1 MRVPQRRLAAALLM
15 LTLALWAPC
24 LAAAGAVS
32 ITDDWGHT
40 VHLEQPARR
49 VIPLYGAFTEM
60 LYAIGAGDR
69 VIARTR
75 ADAYPAAVQQ
85 LPAVG
90 THMRPNVEMILG
102 LRPDLVIQS
111 ASRRAATPE
120 MDRLREVGIPV
131 AVFAP
136 RDFRSVF
143 HTMERLGILTGRA
156 EEAKAVVRQLELR
169 LQAVRRLTA
178 PADHRPSAVFEIR
191 SHPLTVAGTGSMAH
205 QILEAAGARN
215 AVTRPAAVVPF
226 SQEALLALNPDVYIV
241 QEGPMNRNPVP
252 PSQRP
257 LFQRLRAVQTGRVLV
272 VDEHLFS
279 RPGPRCVE
287 AAEILA
293 RWLHPDRARPSSPLT
308 AQGTDFFQHP
318 GGVGNQT
325 GAKKEPTAGRPPW
338 LQWTTIQKKL
348 IKPLVRLTLFIAIGL
363 FVGNIIEVLGWTR
376 ALGRLTGPVLRWGR
390 LGNQSAV
397 AFMAAFFS
405 GVTANTLLM
414 NAHKDGTLTTRE
426 LALSCL
432 VNTLPSYFLHLPT
445 TFFILLPLVREAG
458 ILYLAV
464 TLSAALGRTAV
475 TLAVGRRLL
484 PAAPTGDKEVPE
496 GLVQSG
502 VSLAEALQKTGRKFR
517 RRLLRVLRWTL
528 PIYTLFF
535 LLNQIGLFQW
545 LETHLA
551 RWVPTHFLPVQAVT
565 VVAFQVMAEFTAGAA
580 AAGALLDAGT
590 LSVKATVLTLLV
602 GNIISTPIR
611 ALRHQLPY
619 YMGIYTPRL
628 GLVLLCLGQAVRVAS
643 VALFAVLFYLFFP
656 G

>member
-1 MRVPQRRLAAALLM
+1 MTALGRSLPA
-15 LTLALWAPC
+15 LILPILLALTGASQ
-24 LAAAGAVS
+24 AAVS
-32 ITDDWGHT
+32 VTDDWGQT
-40 VHLEQPARR
+40 IRLEQPASR

-60 LYAIGAGDR
+60 LYAIGAGGR
-69 VIARTR
+69 VIARTQ
-75 ADAYPAAVQQ
+75 ADAHPDAVRS

-111 ASRRAATPE
+111 VSRRTATPE
-120 MDRLREVGIPV
+120 MERLQEVGIPV
-131 AVFAP
+131 AIFAP
-136 RDFRSVF
+136 KDFQGVF
-143 HTMERLGILTGRA
+143 HTMERLGILTGHER
-156 EEAKAVVRQLELR
+156 EARE
-169 LQAVRRLTA
+169 AVRGLSRRLEAIRHTTSEA
-178 PADHRPSAVFEIR
+178 AQRPRVVFEVR
-191 SHPLTVAGTGSMAH
+191 SRPLTVAGTGSMAH

-215 AVTRPAAVVPF
+215 AVDHPGAVVVF
-226 SQEALLALNPDVYIV
+226 SQEALLALDPDVYIV
-241 QEGPMNRNPVP
+241 QEGPMNRNPEP
-252 PSQRP
+252 LSQRP
-257 LFQRLRAVQTGRVLV
+257 HFQRLRAVQTGRVLV

-279 RPGPRCVE
+279 RPGPRCVDAVE
-287 AAEILA
+287 MLA
-293 RWLHPDRARPSSPLT
+293 RTLHPDLFAPAPSAETGGKGPRAQVGDGAGQSSPRETPEIL
-308 AQGTDFFQHP
+308 
-318 GGVGNQT
+318 
-325 GAKKEPTAGRPPW
+325 RPQW
-338 LQWTTIQKKL
+338 LRWPTIQKRL
-348 IKPLVRLTLFIAIGL
+348 LQPLGRLTIFIAIGL
-363 FVGNIIEVLGWTR
+363 FVGNIIEALGWTR
-376 ALGRLTGPVLRWGR
+376 ALGRLTGPLLRWGR

-464 TLSAALGRTAV
+464 TLSAAVARTVAV
-475 TLAVGRRLL
+475 LVVGRRLL
-484 PAAPTGDKEVPE
+484 PEPPAHGKEA
-496 GLVQSG
+496 SG
-502 VSLAEALQKTGRKFR
+502 EPGSSPSLKEALEKTWRKFR

-535 LLNQIGLFQW
+535 LLNQIGLFEW

-551 RWVPTHFLPVQAVT
+551 RWVPTHVVPVEAVT
-565 VVAFQVMAEFTAGAA
+565 VVAFQIMAEFTAGAA

-590 LSVKATVLTLLV
+590 LSVKATVLALLA

-628 GLVLLCLGQAVRVAS
+628 GLALLCLGQTVRAAS